1 VAEQLSDRFEKP
13 QVKHKTLFLIWICL
27 LLIPNRVHAQWRRGE
42 DNPSFASNLGITP
55 SLPLHPTAQFVS
67 GGLGIDYGAGYNF
80 DRRNALIGEFMW
92 NWLYP
97 TDAALQPLRVA
108 LQTPNVDAHG
118 NLFALTAN
126 YKFELRG
133 RLLGAYLIGGGGWY
147 HRSTSVTKQI
157 PSGASIT
164 CEPVWLWWGYSCSAG
179 LVTTSLTVASSS
191 SGAFGANGGIGFTI
205 RVGEAPYRFYVE
217 SRYHY
222 APTKNITTNLVAFT
236 FGFRY

>member
-1 VAEQLSDRFEKP
+1 MKFGINIL
-13 QVKHKTLFLIWICL
+13 LWMCL
-27 LLIPNRVHAQWRRGE
+27 VVVPSSIHAQFEPGN
-42 DNPSFASNLGITP
+42 DDPSFTDNLGMTI
-55 SLPLHPTAQFVS
+55 SLPVRPTSQYATS
-67 GGLGIDYGAGYNF
+67 GLGTAAGAGYNF

-108 LQTPNVDAHG
+108 IQSPNISGHG

-133 RLLGAYLIGGGGWY
+133 KLLGAYLIGGGGWY
-147 HRSTSVTKQI
+147 HRTTSITKQI
-157 PSGASIT
+157 PTGTSI
-164 CEPVWLWWGYSCSAG
+164 CNPIWLWWGYNCSSG
-179 LVTTSLTVASSS
+179 IVTTNLTVANSSS
-191 SGAFGANGGIGFTI
+191 SAFGANGGIGFTI

-222 APTKNITTNLVAFT
+222 APTRNVSTQLVAFT

>member
-1 VAEQLSDRFEKP
+1 MKCGINILLW
-13 QVKHKTLFLIWICL
+13 TCLIVVPSSI
-27 LLIPNRVHAQWRRGE
+27 HAQRGPE
-42 DNPSFASNLGITP
+42 NDDPSFTDNLGLTT
-55 SLPLHPTAQFVS
+55 SLPLHPTSKYVS
-67 GGLGIDYGAGYNF
+67 AGLGVDYGAGYNF

-92 NWLYP
+92 NWLSP

-118 NLFALTAN
+118 NLFAVTAN

-147 HRSTSVTKQI
+147 HRSTSVTKQV
-157 PSGASIT
+157 PSGTSIT
-164 CEPVWLWWGYSCSAG
+164 CEPVWLWWGYSCSSG
-179 LVTTSLTVASSS
+179 LVTTSLTLASSS
-191 SGAFGANGGIGFTI
+191 SSAFGANGGIGFTI